1 MPIRFTFLFDE
12 FTAPYTILS
21 CYLIGKRTIKEIAV
35 VKIGEQRQQLS
46 GISLSLSSGYLT
58 MLAKKIKQK
67 VKWKGDTD
75 CMLVLMECSD
85 QLILPAKYPTFMHM
99 KGHEK
104 NVILEL
110 SSCDKYSFKILKF
123 GFFYFQKRFYY
134 FEGVLQVIQ
143 RERSFSSLTSHM
155 ATVARVG
162 WNQGGRR
169 LTWVFYKIGNGPNTW
184 PSSAAF
190 PRPLSGSR
198 VGNKESGVGTSNYM
212 GNGKC

>member
-1 MPIRFTFLFDE
+1 
-12 FTAPYTILS
+12 
-21 CYLIGKRTIKEIAV
+21 
-35 VKIGEQRQQLS
+35 
-46 GISLSLSSGYLT
+46 
-58 MLAKKIKQK
+58 
-67 VKWKGDTD
+67 
-75 CMLVLMECSD
+75 MLVLMECSD

-123 GFFYFQKRFYY
+123 GFFIFKRDFITLKEFY
-134 FEGVLQVIQ
+134 
-143 RERSFSSLTSHM
+143 RSYRKRDLSARSLAPWPQWPELDETKE
-155 ATVARVG
+155 AG
-162 WNQGGRR
+162 DF
-169 LTWVFYKIGNGPNTW
+169 TWVFYKIGNGPNTW